1 MTLKSAAMLLVG
13 GALFFFPEPITS
25 IIGATLVLAAF
36 GLEDE
41 SPVGG
46 GS

>member
-1 MTLKSAAMLLVG
+1 MSLKQLGMLAIG
-13 GALFFFPEPITS
+13 IPMFWFPEPVST

-41 SPVGG
+41 APVGG
-46 GS
+46 GA

>member
-1 MTLKSAAMLLVG
+1 MSLKSAAMLVVG
-13 GALFFFPEPITS
+13 GAMFFFPEPITS
-25 IIGATLVLAAF
+25 VIGATLVLAAF

-46 GS
+46 GA